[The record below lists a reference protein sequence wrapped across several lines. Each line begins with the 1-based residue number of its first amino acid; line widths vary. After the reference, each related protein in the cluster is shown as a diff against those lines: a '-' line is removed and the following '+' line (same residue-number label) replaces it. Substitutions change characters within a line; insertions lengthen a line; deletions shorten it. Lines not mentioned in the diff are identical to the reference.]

1 VSGVVGSVV
10 RWLDEELAD
19 NQGRWRMRAS
29 GGAGG
34 LLAMLHGAGLA
45 GAVLGAVGGW
55 LFGGLALVA
64 ARSLRAAGRHSL
76 P

>member
-1 VSGVVGSVV
+1 VTGSVV
-10 RWLDEELAD
+10 SWIDEELARD
-19 NQGRWRMRAS
+19 QGRWRMRAT

-34 LLAMLHGAGLA
+34 LVAMMHGAGLA
-45 GAVLGAVGGW
+45 GAVLGSVGGW

-64 ARSLRAAGRHSL
+64 ARSLRTAGRHSC

>member
-1 VSGVVGSVV
+1 VV

-19 NQGRWRMRAS
+19 EQGRWRMRAS

-34 LLAMLHGAGLA
+34 LLAMLHGAGLV

-55 LFGGLALVA
+55 LFGGLTLVA
-64 ARSLRAAGRHSL
+64 ARSLRSAGRHGH

>member
-1 VSGVVGSVV
+1 M

-19 NQGRWRMRAS
+19 GQGRWRMRAS

-45 GAVLGAVGGW
+45 GAVCGAVGGW
-55 LFGGLALVA
+55 LFGGLTLVA
-64 ARSLRAAGRHSL
+64 ARSLRSAGRHGH

>member
-1 VSGVVGSVV
+1 MV

-19 NQGRWRMRAS
+19 DQGRWRMRAS

-34 LLAMLHGAGLA
+34 LLAMLFGAGLA

-55 LFGGLALVA
+55 LFGGLTLVA
-64 ARSLRAAGRHSL
+64 ARSLRSAGRHGQ

>member
-1 VSGVVGSVV
+1 MTGSVV

-19 NQGRWRMRAS
+19 DQGRWRMRAS

-34 LLAMLHGAGLA
+34 LLAMLLGAGLV
-45 GAVLGAVGGW
+45 GAVIGAVGGW

-64 ARSLRAAGRHSL
+64 RRSLRAAGRHSN

>member
-1 VSGVVGSVV
+1 MQ
-10 RWLDEELAD
+10 WLDDELAED
-19 NQGRWRMRAS
+19 QGRWRMRAS

-55 LFGGLALVA
+55 LFGGLTLVA
-64 ARSLRAAGRHSL
+64 ARSLRSAGRHGQ

>member
-1 VSGVVGSVV
+1 MTGSVV
-10 RWLDEELAD
+10 RWLDEELAHD
-19 NQGRWRMRAS
+19 QGRWRMRAS

-55 LFGGLALVA
+55 LFGGLTLVA
-64 ARSLRAAGRHSL
+64 ARSLRSAGRHGH

>member
-1 VSGVVGSVV
+1 MAGSVV

-19 NQGRWRMRAS
+19 DQGRWRMRAS

-34 LLAMLHGAGLA
+34 LLAMLHGAGLV
-45 GAVLGAVGGW
+45 GAVLGSVGGW

-64 ARSLRAAGRHSL
+64 TRSLRAAGRHSL

>member
-1 VSGVVGSVV
+1 VAASVV
-10 RWLDEELAD
+10 RWIDDELARD
-19 NQGRWRMRAS
+19 QGRWRMRVS

-34 LLAMLHGAGLA
+34 LVAMLHGAGLA
-45 GAVLGAVGGW
+45 GAVVWTVGGW

-64 ARSLRAAGRHSL
+64 ARNLRTAGRHSS

>member
-1 VSGVVGSVV
+1 MAGAVV
-10 RWLDEELAD
+10 RWIDEELARD
-19 NQGRWRMRAS
+19 QGRWQMRAS

-34 LLAMLHGAGLA
+34 LVAMLHGAGLT
-45 GAVLGAVGGW
+45 GAVLWTVGGW
-55 LFGGLALVA
+55 LFGGLTLVA

>member
-1 VSGVVGSVV
+1 MAGAVV
-10 RWLDEELAD
+10 RWIDEELARD
-19 NQGRWRMRAS
+19 QVRWLMRAT

-34 LLAMLHGAGLA
+34 LVAMLHGAGLIS
-45 GAVLGAVGGW
+45 AVLWTVGGW
-55 LFGGLALVA
+55 LFGGLTLVA

>member
-1 VSGVVGSVV
+1 VIGVAGSVV

-19 NQGRWRMRAS
+19 GQRRWRMRAS

-45 GAVLGAVGGW
+45 GAVFGAVGGW
-55 LFGGLALVA
+55 LFGGLTLVA
-64 ARSLRAAGRHSL
+64 ARSLRSAGRHSH